1 MVSNNLKE
9 VIMTYKPFGK
19 TSSCHSGLGD
29 VFQFVR
35 FTKVRKGDQVLGEL
49 WFVYNYGVNDE
60 VKDYGY
66 GDPISLPGSCKF
78 YFELPKR
85 GMGSS
90 TISLAHG
97 LNLLGIE
104 TEIEQGFR
112 HKKGEV
118 IVKGVK

>member
-1 MVSNNLKE
+1 
-9 VIMTYKPFGK
+9 MTYKPFGK
-19 TSSCHSGLGD
+19 SSSVHSGLGN

-35 FTKVRKGDQVLGEL
+35 FTKVKAGDRVMGEL
-49 WFVYNYGVNDE
+49 WFVYRQGVND
-60 VKDYGY
+60 KIRTYGS
-66 GDPISLPGSCKF
+66 GEPITLPGSCKF

-97 LNLLGIE
+97 LELLGIE
-104 TEIEQGFR
+104 TQIEQGMR

-118 IVKGVK
+118 IIKGVK

>member
-1 MVSNNLKE
+1 MVKNKGDYQ
-9 VIMTYKPFGK
+9 MTYKPFGK
-19 TSSCHSGLGD
+19 TAVCHPDSVD

-35 FTKVRKGDQVLGEL
+35 FTKVKANDQVMGEL
-49 WFVYNYGVNDE
+49 WFVYNYGVND
-60 VKDYGY
+60 KISDYGY

-104 TEIEQGFR
+104 TEIEQANR

-118 IVKGVK
+118 KIVGVK

>member
-1 MVSNNLKE
+1 
-9 VIMTYKPFGK
+9 MTYKPFGK
-19 TSSCHSGLGD
+19 TAVCHPDSVD

-35 FTKVRKGDQVLGEL
+35 FTKVKAGDQVLGEL
-49 WFVYNYGVNDE
+49 WFVYNYGVND
-60 VKDYGY
+60 KISDYGY

-104 TEIEQGFR
+104 TVIEQGNR

-118 IVKGVK
+118 KIVGVK